1 MDRFDYKGLVLS
13 EGPLVWTKK
22 LHLEEAGS
30 QGCSYDPVSLILRN
44 WFFTVKADQIPPRK
58 MCPFAFPFISV
69 PVPWY
74 KMYFRVRV
82 TQNDGA
88 GHSVS
93 LVSGTFGPVQFFF
106 FFFFEGLRPRIKLNL
121 NTKCVWK
128 VTKMVFT
135 CLLCMVKFVQSLKCD
150 HTEIC
155 WF

>member
-22 LHLEEAGS
+22 LHLKEAGS
-30 QGCSYDPVSLILRN
+30 QGCSYDPLCLILRN

-69 PVPWY
+69 PVLWY

-82 TQNDGA
+82 TLTYG
-88 GHSVS
+88 
-93 LVSGTFGPVQFFF
+93 SGQCFFIYWHFWPCGVCFFF
-106 FFFFEGLRPRIKLNL
+106 SFIYICFEGLRPRIHKM
-121 NTKCVWK
+121 CVK
-128 VTKMVFT
+128 SNRNSFHMPFMHVIGFM
-135 CLLCMVKFVQSLKCD
+135 
-150 HTEIC
+150 HGTEIC